1 MNNYAKL
8 TSESNKLSLLCKT
21 NLDYVY
27 KPFNIVDTF
36 IYIYI
41 YTHIIDF
48 EFK

>member
-8 TSESNKLSLLCKT
+8 TNESDKLSLLCKT

-36 IYIYI
+36 IYIY
-41 YTHIIDF
+41 THTIDF